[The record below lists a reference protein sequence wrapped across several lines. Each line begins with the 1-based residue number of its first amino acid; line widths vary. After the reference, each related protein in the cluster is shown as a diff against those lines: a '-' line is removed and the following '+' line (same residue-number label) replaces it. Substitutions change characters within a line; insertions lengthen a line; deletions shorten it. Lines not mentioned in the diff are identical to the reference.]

1 MNRALSAANSCLYGL
16 CHAAI
21 LSGGYSPGLGFIH
34 TGKQLSFV
42 YDVADL
48 YKATMTIPIAFE
60 EAARGSEDLEPRVR
74 RACRNEFRNRK
85 LVQQILPDIAAVLD
99 ITVDDT
105 ATEDSLETTTSV
117 DESAPAAWWQPI
129 YISAD
134 TPIGQLLDQAVQ
146 RPWR

>member
-60 EAARGSEDLEPRVR
+60 EAARCSEDLEPRVR

-105 ATEDSLETTTSV
+105 APDEALAHIYTSCFPAIIVVKRSLFEVLTRNYYS
-117 DESAPAAWWQPI
+117 W
-129 YISAD
+129 
-134 TPIGQLLDQAVQ
+134 
-146 RPWR
+146 